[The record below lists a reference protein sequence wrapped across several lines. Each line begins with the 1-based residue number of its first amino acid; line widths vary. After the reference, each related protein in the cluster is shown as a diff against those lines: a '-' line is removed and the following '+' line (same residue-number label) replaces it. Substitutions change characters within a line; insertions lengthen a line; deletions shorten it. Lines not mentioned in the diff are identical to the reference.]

1 MTRSYHDTFPVNHE
15 ADLPPANFLE
25 TDLQP
30 WHDRVEA
37 LVDQGAAIIA
47 LRGAGSATG
56 IEPRAA
62 ESMAHLL
69 ENYVSDL
76 LAADSRPV
84 VLISDG
90 DDDDRQYL
98 DVGAVFG
105 MLADRF
111 ANNPHVVP
119 IAVQTTSWYQPKTPN
134 AALCS
139 NKNTPY
145 ETYIFNKDM
154 PEIDDYL
161 SGRAQAHSA
170 LSQSD
175 ALVAHQRYE
184 QVVLG
189 ASGSATVNQLHDLSR
204 RASQRGANAEPV
216 RVTILAAHN
225 NPALKEKLEAKLGNP
240 DPAKDEITAK
250 KLARHASSP
259 YGLLCTTTGELALD
273 QADYPGLSSSFQ
285 IIEQN

>member
-1 MTRSYHDTFPVNHE
+1 MIRPRHDHFPANHE
-15 ADLPPANFLE
+15 ADLPQANFLK

-30 WHDRVEA
+30 WHNRMES
-37 LVDQGAAIIA
+37 LMKQNAAVIA

-56 IEPRAA
+56 IEPKAA
-62 ESMAHLL
+62 ESMVFLL
-69 ENYVSDL
+69 GNHVQELV
-76 LAADSRPV
+76 AEGRPV

-90 DDDDRQYL
+90 DDDDRQYP

-105 MLADRF
+105 MLADIF
-111 ANNPHVVP
+111 ADDPNVVP
-119 IAVQTTSWYQPKTPN
+119 ISVQTTSWYKPKVPD

-139 NKNTPY
+139 DEGTPY
-145 ETYIFNKDM
+145 ETYIFDKDM
-154 PEIDDYL
+154 PEIGEHL

-175 ALVAHQRYE
+175 ALVAYPRYE

-189 ASGSATVNQLHDLSR
+189 AAGSATVNQLHDLSR
-204 RASQRGANAEPV
+204 RALEQGPNTRPV
-216 RVTILAAHN
+216 YIAIIGAHN
-225 NPALKEKLEAKLGNP
+225 NPALKDKIEAKLDNP
-240 DPAKDEITAK
+240 DPLRDEITRK

-273 QADYPGLSSSFQ
+273 PADYPGLSFNFQ
-285 IIEQN
+285 FVRED